1 MTPKSNYLSS
11 MNKENWISEKEGNSD
26 LIEFYKKEGGLG
38 NELSL

>member
-1 MTPKSNYLSS
+1 